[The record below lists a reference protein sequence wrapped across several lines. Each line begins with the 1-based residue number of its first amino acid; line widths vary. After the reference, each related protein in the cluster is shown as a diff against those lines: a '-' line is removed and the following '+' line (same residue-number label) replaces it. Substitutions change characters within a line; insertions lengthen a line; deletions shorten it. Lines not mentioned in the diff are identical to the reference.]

1 MNSSTSG
8 IKLDQSTRARIKQ
21 AAAALDR
28 TPHWFMKMAVLYWLQ
43 RVEQGS
49 NATEMLIDGGIEA
62 DARINSVLGR
72 QKLLSI
78 D

>member
-1 MNSSTSG
+1 MSSSTSG
-8 IKLDQSTRARIKQ
+8 IKLDHSTKARIKQ
-21 AAAALDR
+21 AAATLDR

-49 NATEMLIDGGIEA
+49 PATEMLIDGDIEA
-62 DARINSVLGR
+62 DERLNSVLNR
-72 QKLLSI
+72 LKLLSS